1 MTAPLPGPAPVN
13 RSSFAPSGPA
23 TYNTGALQHGP
34 VMDQASSTPPADYAA
49 ARDHMVDSQVRPN
62 KVIDPR
68 IIRAM
73 RGIPRERFVPP
84 HLVSLAYVDEDV
96 PLARG
101 RALMEPMVIARL
113 VQLGRVRDGDRVLV
127 VGAGPGYGAAL
138 MAACGGQVTALEED
152 EALLSIARRT
162 LPEFAPGAALVAGP
176 LAAGLEAGAPWDV
189 ILIEG
194 AVRAIPA
201 AIALQLSPIGGR
213 LVTVLTPGN
222 IVSGGQGVLAET
234 GQHRVPSAALRAVP
248 MFDCATP
255 LLTPLL
261 PKSAFQF

>member
-1 MTAPLPGPAPVN
+1 
-13 RSSFAPSGPA
+13 
-23 TYNTGALQHGP
+23 
-34 VMDQASSTPPADYAA
+34 MDQASSPQLADYAS
-49 ARDHMVDSQVRPN
+49 ARDHMVDGQVRPN

-68 IIRAM
+68 VIRAM
-73 RGIPRERFVPP
+73 RAIPRERFVPS

-113 VQLGRVRDGDRVLV
+113 VQLARVREGERVLV

-152 EALLSIARRT
+152 EALLAIARRT
-162 LPEFAPGAALVAGP
+162 LPEFAPGARLVAGP
-176 LAAGLEAGAPWDV
+176 LAAGQAAGAPWDV

-201 AIALQLSPIGGR
+201 AIALQLNPVGGR

-222 IVSGGQGVLAET
+222 IVSGGQGVLAEP
-234 GQHRVPSAALRAVP
+234 GRHNAPSATLRAAP
-248 MFDCATP
+248 IFDCATP
-255 LLTPLL
+255 LLPPLL
-261 PKSAFQF
+261 PASSFQF

>member
-1 MTAPLPGPAPVN
+1 
-13 RSSFAPSGPA
+13 
-23 TYNTGALQHGP
+23 
-34 VMDQASSTPPADYAA
+34 MDQASTTQLADYTS
-49 ARDHMVDSQVRPN
+49 ARDHMVDGQVRPN

-73 RGIPRERFVPP
+73 RSIPRERFVPP

-96 PLARG
+96 PFDRG

-113 VQLGRVRDGDRVLV
+113 VQLARVRQGDRVLV

-152 EALLSIARRT
+152 EALLAIARRT
-162 LPEFAPGAALVAGP
+162 LPEFAPGAALVVGP
-176 LAAGLEAGAPWDV
+176 LAAGHAGGAPWDV

-194 AVRAIPA
+194 AVRTISAT
-201 AIALQLSPIGGR
+201 IALQLNPTGGR
-213 LVTVLTPGN
+213 LVTVLTPGS
-222 IVSGGQGVLAET
+222 VASGGQGVLAEP
-234 GQHRVPSAALRAVP
+234 GQQGAPSATLRAAP

-255 LLTPLL
+255 LLLPLL
-261 PKSAFQF
+261 PAQVFQF